1 MPSSIGPVP
10 VLDVDRPVTALMTG
24 GRSIRAAPP
33 ASPSSACRSDWPEL
47 RVAGGK
53 ARGLER
59 VLGMQLV

>member
-10 VLDVDRPVTALMTG
+10 ALDVDPPVTSFISD
-24 GRSIRAAPP
+24 GRSIPAAPP